1 MAAPRDGARP
11 AAPARIARGRA
22 EAIEPR
28 RTARGRAELVPDGSA
43 LLGDAPLN
51 RAARREILSAALGL
65 PDAALDEL
73 SGSAGEHLLGRL
85 VELASRLRRLEAE
98 AALDDL
104 TGALRRGVGLRLL
117 QAEVDRVR
125 RTDGRLVVAFLD
137 VDGLK
142 RVNDSGGH
150 AAGDRLLQQVAQT
163 LRRRL
168 RSYDL
173 VIRCGGDEF
182 LCAMTGAGVDEARAK
197 LALITAELASSAGH
211 PAVSVGLA
219 ELDEDPERLDDATSL
234 VQRAD
239 AALYRSRASR
249 RLAR

>member
-1 MAAPRDGARP
+1 MAAPRNGARP
-11 AAPARIARGRA
+11 IAPA
-22 EAIEPR
+22 
-28 RTARGRAELVPDGSA
+28 RTARGRAELIPDSSP
-43 LLGDAPLN
+43 LLGDVPLN
-51 RAARREILSAALGL
+51 PAARRDILSATLGL
-65 PDAALDEL
+65 PDAALDQL

-85 VELASRLRRLEAE
+85 VDLAGRLRRLESE

-117 QAEVDRVR
+117 QAEIDRVR
-125 RTDGRLVVAFLD
+125 RAGAPMVVAFLD

-142 RVNDSGGH
+142 HVNDTQGH
-150 AAGDRLLQQVAQT
+150 AAGDRLLQSVAQT

-173 VIRCGGDEF
+173 VIRYGGDEF

-197 LALITAELASSAGH
+197 LALIAAELAQSAGG

-219 ELDEDPERLDDATSL
+219 ELDEDAEHVDDAAAL

-239 AALYRSRASR
+239 AALYRSRSSR